1 VSPELP
7 GTSRGAGC
15 FREGERVELID
26 PMAKQPELI
35 KEIETLLAA
44 DGRVDTALSVVFFK
58 DRLAYK
64 LKREIKTGF
73 LDYST
78 LRKRKAM
85 CEREF
90 LINKKNSPD
99 LYIAVVAVCRD
110 RSGVLKLWGGKGPL
124 PGVSVEY
131 LVEMNRFEEKGL
143 LSNLAKAGS
152 LDSAVS
158 DVLIERV
165 AAMHAAAPRVS
176 AGDYAK
182 KFRKAV
188 EISIRQFQVAA
199 AGVLPPDAGLAVSGE
214 LLRALE
220 LNAPLLKERGKSF
233 IKECHGDLHLGNVCL
248 YGGRPRIFDAVE
260 FNTEFTRIDTFYDLA
275 FLLMDYH
282 HHKMPRQAERAADK
296 YLAAAGLGRT
306 DFAALMPLYMGL
318 RAVIRSSISAAGS
331 KCVRGEPQKRLR
343 AEAVRYYTEA
353 LEYLA

>member
-1 VSPELP
+1 
-7 GTSRGAGC
+7 
-15 FREGERVELID
+15 
-26 PMAKQPELI
+26 MAKQPELI

-99 LYIAVVAVCRD
+99 LYLAVAAVCRD
-110 RSGVLKLWGGKGPL
+110 RSGALKLWGGGPL
-124 PGVSVEY
+124 PGVPVEY
-131 LVEMNRFEEKGL
+131 LVEMNRFEEKNL

-152 LDSAVS
+152 LGSAVS

-165 AAMHAAAPRVS
+165 AAMHAAAPRVP
-176 AGDYAK
+176 AGDYVK

-188 EISIRQFQVAA
+188 EISITQFRGAA
-199 AGVLPPDAGLAVSGE
+199 AGVLPPAAGPAVSGE

-220 LNAPLLKERGKSF
+220 LNAPLLKERGKSS

-248 YGGRPRIFDAVE
+248 YGGGPRIFDAVE

-306 DFAALMPLYMGL
+306 EFAALMPLYMGL

-331 KCVRGEPQKRLR
+331 KCVQGEPQRRLR
-343 AEAVRYYTEA
+343 AEAVRYYNEA
-353 LEYLA
+353 LAYLA

>member
-1 VSPELP
+1 
-7 GTSRGAGC
+7 
-15 FREGERVELID
+15 
-26 PMAKQPELI
+26 MAKQPELI

-73 LDYST
+73 VDYST

-99 LYIAVVAVCRD
+99 LYIAVAAVCRGRD
-110 RSGVLKLWGGKGPL
+110 GALKLWGGKGPL
-124 PGVSVEY
+124 PGVPVEY
-131 LVEMNRFEEKGL
+131 LVEMNRFREKDL
-143 LSNLAKAGS
+143 LSNLARAGS
-152 LDSAVS
+152 LDSAIS

-165 AAMHAAAPRVS
+165 AAMHAAAPRVP
-176 AGDYAK
+176 AGNYDK

-188 EISIRQFQVAA
+188 DISIRQFRESA
-199 AGVLPPDAGLAVSGE
+199 AGVLPPDAWRDVSAK
-214 LLRALE
+214 LLRAFE
-220 LNAPLLKERGKSF
+220 RCAPVLKKRGKSN
-233 IKECHGDLHLGNVCL
+233 IKDCHGDLHLGNVCL
-248 YGGRPRIFDAVE
+248 YGGRPRVFDAVE
-260 FNTEFTRIDTFYDLA
+260 FNPEFTHIDTFYDLA

-282 HHKMPRQAERAADK
+282 HHRMPRQAERAADK
-296 YLAAAGLGRT
+296 YLAAAGLDRA

-331 KCVRGEPQKRLR
+331 KCVRGEPQRRLR
-343 AEAVRYYTEA
+343 AEAVRYHGEA
-353 LEYLA
+353 LEYLE